1 MGRPFV
7 ARRLAYQAMLPIVQ
21 VLRATD
27 EGGRDVGQLIVDGA
41 EASPKEDGSF
51 VKYCWDNPAVPD
63 DNIDEADNDPAIA
76 PGDSLKISY
85 VVDPFSSLGVPAPSG
100 SPGIIFGSGIY
111 PEMPDP
117 DLPECNGNGI
127 AGDGGGHG
135 RAYGKTHGRT

>member
-1 MGRPFV
+1 
-7 ARRLAYQAMLPIVQ
+7 MLPIVQ